1 MNASSR
7 QQAYDRG
14 HTIFS
19 PDGRLYQVEYAR
31 EAVERGSPSVGVV
44 TSEGVVLAARKRVR
58 SPLLEPD
65 SVEKIHRVDDHL
77 AVATAGHAA
86 DARQLVDAA
95 RKRCQQHRLQYGEP
109 ITVSVLASDLADH
122 IQEQTQSGGT
132 RPYGAAV
139 LVGGVDPGPG
149 PSPDPSPN
157 PDSSPASDNRSADEI
172 EPEPEHESVTDRTAQ
187 PALYEVDPGG
197 TFYGWRGT
205 AIGDGTA
212 EIRSFLETELGGG
225 DSSETQALTR
235 DHGLSIALD
244 ALATTAADDRP
255 LSPTTVTARVLGPE
269 PESESS
275 SGQST
280 PVGDDELERILDA
293 LE

>member
-1 MNASSR
+1 MNTSSR
-7 QQAYDRG
+7 QRAYDRG

-86 DARQLVDAA
+86 DARQLVEAA

-109 ITVSVLASDLADH
+109 IGVSVLASDLADH

-149 PSPDPSPN
+149 PN
-157 PDSSPASDNRSADEI
+157 SSPTPDDRSADET
-172 EPEPEHESVTDRTAQ
+172 ERERESATERTVQ

-212 EIRSFLETELGGG
+212 EIRSFLETELDGG
-225 DSSETQALTR
+225 DSTAATPDLTR
-235 DHGLSIALD
+235 DRGLSIALD

-255 LSPTTVTARVLGPE
+255 ISASTVTARVLGPE
-269 PESESS
+269 SD

-280 PVGDDELERILDA
+280 PVGDDELERVLAA
-293 LE
+293 LESD

>member
-1 MNASSR
+1 MNTSSR

-65 SVEKIHRVDDHL
+65 SVEKIHRVDEHL

-86 DARQLVDAA
+86 DARQLVEAA

-109 ITVSVLASDLADH
+109 IGVSVLASDLADH

-149 PSPDPSPN
+149 PD
-157 PDSSPASDNRSADEI
+157 PDSSPTPDDRSADEI
-172 EPEPEHESVTDRTAQ
+172 ESEPEHESATERTVQ

-212 EIRSFLETELGGG
+212 EIRSFLETELDGG
-225 DSSETQALTR
+225 DSTAETPSLTR

-255 LSPTTVTARVLGPE
+255 LSPTTVTARVLGPG
-269 PESESS
+269 PESS
-275 SGQST
+275 SEQST
-280 PVGDDELERILDA
+280 PVGDDELERVLAA
-293 LE
+293 LESD